1 MAFRISA
8 KRPLKKFQLL
18 KNLLS
23 FGKPIEVKRSTAPY
37 IEKNGWQLCTSTTPS
52 EWRGYFR
59 TRFGSYKARI
69 TVSNPP
75 QYYIHKPPAG
85 LKTRHSHSACFTAL
99 ADGWYSVHFR
109 IMPKDLDSGVIKLER
124 ILCEAYLLTQKSA

>member
-18 KNLLS
+18 KKLLP
-23 FGKPIEVKRSTAPY
+23 FGKPIEVKRSAAPY
-37 IEKNGWQLCTSTTPS
+37 IEQTGWQQSISTTPR
-52 EWRGYFR
+52 EWHGYYR
-59 TRFGSYKARI
+59 TRFGSYKGRI
-69 TVSNPP
+69 TASTPP
-75 QYYIHKPPAG
+75 QFYIHKPPAG
-85 LKTRHSHSACFTAL
+85 LKTKHSHSACFTAL

-124 ILCEAYLLTQKSA
+124 ILCEAYLLTQKTA